1 MGTETSGP
9 PEGRITDVPGI
20 RVGHYTDA
28 ANGTGCTVVLCDDR
42 AAAGIDVRGA
52 APGSRDTEMLR
63 PLASAEW
70 VNGIMLSG
78 GSLFGLDAAA
88 GATRFLEE
96 RGTGLRFGRAVIPLV
111 PSAILFDLNLITHD
125 VRPTAD
131 DGYAAC
137 EAAGQSFALGSVGA
151 GTGATVGKL
160 RGMERAVKAG
170 IGTGAVRIVGG
181 PVVGALMAVN
191 AVGSIVDPASGRIVA
206 GPRTG
211 NADSPFEDSLEILV
225 KDPPRNRGFFTNTVI
240 GVVATDAS
248 LDKRGAVRLAVAG
261 QDGIA
266 LAVRPAHTSSDGDT
280 VFALATGGRRETVN
294 PDALHAAAVQA
305 TCAAILS
312 AVRNATGLGGVPSA
326 GEVLSGG

>member
-1 MGTETSGP
+1 VQTESAGP
-9 PEGRITDVPGI
+9 PGGRITDVPGI
-20 RVGHYTDA
+20 RVGHHTDE
-28 ANGTGCTVVLCDDR
+28 ANGTGCTAILCDER
-42 AAAGIDVRGA
+42 AAAGIEVRGA
-52 APGSRDTEMLR
+52 APGSRDTEMLH
-63 PLASAEW
+63 PLASADW
-70 VNGIMLSG
+70 VNGIMLAG

-96 RGTGLRFGRAVIPLV
+96 RGAGLRFGRAVIPLV
-111 PSAILFDLNLITHD
+111 PSAILFDLGLITHE

-137 EAAGQSFALGSVGA
+137 RAAGQDFALGSVGA
-151 GTGATVGKL
+151 GTGATVGTL
-160 RGMERAVKAG
+160 RGMERAVKGG
-170 IGTGAVRIVGG
+170 IGTAAVRVAGG

-191 AVGSIVDPASGRIVA
+191 AAGSIVDPASGLVIA

-225 KDPPRNRGFFTNTVI
+225 SEVIKYRGFFASTVI
-240 GVVATDAS
+240 GVVATDAT
-248 LDKRGAVRLAVAG
+248 LDKRGAARVAVAG

-280 VFALATGGRRETVN
+280 VFALATGERRRRVN
-294 PDALHAAAVQA
+294 PDALHAAAVR
-305 TCAAILS
+305 AASAAVLS
-312 AVRNATGLGGVPSA
+312 AVRNATGLGDVPSA

>member
-1 MGTETSGP
+1 MGTEPSGP
-9 PEGRITDVPGI
+9 PEGRVTDVPGI

-28 ANGTGCTVVLCDDR
+28 ANGTGCTVVLCEDR

-70 VNGIMLSG
+70 INGIMLSG

-96 RGTGLRFGRAVIPLV
+96 RGVGLHFGRAVIPLV
-111 PSAILFDLNLITHD
+111 PSAILFDLNLITHE

-137 EAAGQSFALGSVGA
+137 KAAAQDFALGSVGA
-151 GTGATVGKL
+151 STGATVGKL
-160 RGMERAVKAG
+160 RGMERAVKGG
-170 IGTGAVRIVGG
+170 IGTAAVRIAGG
-181 PVVGALMAVN
+181 PIVGALMAVN
-191 AVGSIVDPASGRIVA
+191 SVGSIVDPASGRIVA

-211 NADSPFEDSLEILV
+211 DADSPFEDSLEILLNEPL
-225 KDPPRNRGFFTNTVI
+225 KNRGFFTSTVI
-240 GVVATDAS
+240 GVVATDAA
-248 LDKRGAVRLAVAG
+248 LDKRGAARLAVAG

-280 VFALATGGRRETVN
+280 VFGLATGGRREAAN
-294 PDALHAAAVQA
+294 PDALHAAAVR
-305 TCAAILS
+305 AASAAVLS
-312 AVRNATGLGGVPSA
+312 AIRNATGLGGVPSA
-326 GEVLSGG
+326 GEVLARG

>member
-1 MGTETSGP
+1 MQTEPAGP
-9 PEGRITDVPGI
+9 PGGRITDVAGI
-20 RVGHYTDA
+20 RVGHHTDRT
-28 ANGTGCTVVLCDDR
+28 NGTGCTVVLCDER
-42 AAAGIDVRGA
+42 AAAGIEVRGA
-52 APGSRDTEMLR
+52 APGSRDTEMLH
-63 PLASAEW
+63 PLASADW
-70 VNGIMLSG
+70 VNGVMLSG

-96 RGTGLRFGRAVIPLV
+96 RGTGLRVGRAVIPLV
-111 PSAILFDLNLITHD
+111 PSAILFDLGLITHE

-137 EAAGQSFALGSVGA
+137 QAAGRDFALGSVGA

-160 RGMERAVKAG
+160 RGMERAVKGG
-170 IGTGAVRIVGG
+170 IGTAAVRVAGG

-191 AVGSIVDPASGRIVA
+191 AGGSIVDPASGLIIA

-211 NADSPFEDSLEILV
+211 DADSPFEDSLEILV
-225 KDPPRNRGFFTNTVI
+225 NEVIKYRGFFTNTVI
-240 GVVATDAS
+240 GVVATDAT
-248 LDKRGAVRLAVAG
+248 LDKRGAARVAVAG

-280 VFALATGGRRETVN
+280 VFALATGGRRERVN
-294 PDALHAAAVQA
+294 PDALHAAALR
-305 TCAAILS
+305 AASAAVLS

>member
-1 MGTETSGP
+1 VEAEATGAS
-9 PEGRITDVPGI
+9 EGRVTDVPGI

-28 ANGTGCTVVLCDDR
+28 ANGTGCTVVLCEDP
-42 AAAGIDVRGA
+42 AAAGIEVRGA
-52 APGSRDTEMLR
+52 APGSRDTEMLH

-70 VNGIMLSG
+70 VNGVMLSG

-96 RGTGLRFGRAVIPLV
+96 RGIGLHRGRAVIPLV
-111 PSAILFDLNLITHD
+111 PSAILFDLNLITHG

-137 EAAGQSFALGSVGA
+137 EAAGEGFALGSVGA

-160 RGMERAVKAG
+160 RGMDRAVKG
-170 IGTGAVRIVGG
+170 GVGTASVRIAGG
-181 PVVGALMAVN
+181 PVVGALIAVN

-211 NADSPFEDSLEILV
+211 NAGSPFEDSLEILV
-225 KDPPRNRGFFTNTVI
+225 SERLRNRGFFTNTVI
-240 GVVATDAS
+240 GVVATDAA
-248 LDKRGAVRLAVAG
+248 LDKRGAARLAVAG

-305 TCAAILS
+305 VSAAVLS
-312 AVRNATGLGGVPSA
+312 AVRNATGLGGVPSV
-326 GEVLSGG
+326 GEVLAGE

>member
-137 EAAGQSFALGSVGA
+137 EAAAGDFALGSVGA

-160 RGMERAVKAG
+160 RGMERAVKG
-170 IGTGAVRIVGG
+170 GVGTAAVRIVDG
-181 PVVGALMAVN
+181 PVVGAFMAVN
-191 AVGSIVDPASGRIVA
+191 AVGSVVDPASGRIVA

-211 NADSPFEDSLEILV
+211 SSDEPFEDSLEILV
-225 KDPPRNRGFFTNTVI
+225 SEPLKNRGFFTSTVI
-240 GVVATDAS
+240 GVVATDAA
-248 LDKRGAVRLAVAG
+248 LDKRGAGRLALAG
-261 QDGIA
+261 QDGVA

-280 VFALATGGRRETVN
+280 VFGLATGNRRGAVN
-294 PDALHAAAVQA
+294 PDALHAAAVRA
-305 TCAAILS
+305 VSDAVLS
-312 AVRNATGLGGVPSA
+312 AIGNATGLGGVPSA
-326 GEVLSGG
+326 GEVLSGE